1 MKARVPKGM
10 GMGAAQNM
18 NSMIKKAQKMQ
29 DEITD
34 LQAEIEDR
42 EFEATVGGGAVKV
55 VVTGKKLLKSLE
67 ISKEAVDPDDV
78 EMLQDL
84 VISAVNEAIDK
95 VEKVTEEE
103 MSKITGGV
111 SLPGLF

>member
-1 MKARVPKGM
+1 MKARIPKSARG
-10 GMGAAQNM
+10 GSSNM
-18 NSMIKKAQKMQ
+18 NDMIRKAQKMQ

-34 LQAEIEDR
+34 LQADIEER
-42 EFEATVGGGAVKV
+42 EFSATSGGGAVKV
-55 VVTGKKLLKSLE
+55 TLTGKKTVKSIE

-78 EMLQDL
+78 EMLCDM
-84 VISAVNEAIDK
+84 IKAAINEAVEN
-95 VEKVTEEE
+95 VEKTTEDE